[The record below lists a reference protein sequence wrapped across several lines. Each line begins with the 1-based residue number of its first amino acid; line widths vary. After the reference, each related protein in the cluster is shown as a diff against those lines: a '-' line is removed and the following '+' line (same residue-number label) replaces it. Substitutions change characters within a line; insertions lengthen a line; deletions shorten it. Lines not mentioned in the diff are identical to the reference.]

1 MNDLKPTVNWEGR
14 EAFEQDMVNIGK
26 GIPGFCK
33 KAVYRSCLLVEVR
46 AKTYHLA
53 GMTLNARSKRLQRSV
68 KSKTWQVGVDE
79 WAGRVGSPVVYAAI
93 HQFGGIIRPVKSKYL
108 VFKIGET
115 WIRTK
120 KVVIPARKWLS
131 KSVDDEIDNIKAIFG
146 KKGLKVLIDSR
157 AALT

>member
-1 MNDLKPTVNWEGR
+1 MNDIKPTVNWEGR
-14 EAFEQDMVNIGK
+14 EAYERDIVNIGK

-53 GMTLNARSKRLQRSV
+53 GMTLKARSKRLLRSV
-68 KSKTWQVGVDE
+68 KSKTWQKGVNE

-108 VFKIGET
+108 VFQIDGR

-120 KVVIPARKWLS
+120 KVVMPAREWLS
-131 KSVDDEIDNIKAIFG
+131 KSVADEVDNIKAIFG

-157 AALT
+157 GALL